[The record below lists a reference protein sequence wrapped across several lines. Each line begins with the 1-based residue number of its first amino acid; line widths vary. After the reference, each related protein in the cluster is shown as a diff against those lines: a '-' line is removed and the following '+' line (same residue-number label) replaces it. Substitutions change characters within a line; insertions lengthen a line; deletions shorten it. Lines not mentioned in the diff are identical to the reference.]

1 MKVLTYLNIVAI
13 EIYIYIHVYVL
24 YVVVSLAISLGIDGI
39 VFFNQSYVQSDLFQK
54 GWWESKN
61 SLMLIGGCSR

>member
-1 MKVLTYLNIVAI
+1 MMKVLTYLNIVAI
-13 EIYIYIHVYVL
+13 EIYIYIYVYVL

-54 GWWESKN
+54 G
-61 SLMLIGGCSR
+61 